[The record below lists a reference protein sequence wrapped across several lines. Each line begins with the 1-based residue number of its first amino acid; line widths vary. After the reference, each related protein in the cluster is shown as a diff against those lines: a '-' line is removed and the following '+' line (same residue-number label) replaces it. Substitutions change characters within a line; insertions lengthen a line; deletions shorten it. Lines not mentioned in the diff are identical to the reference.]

1 MTDYIYTK
9 KDDRIS
15 VINLSAAKK
24 IYCKDDIEE
33 ETGVENLCLY
43 ADEEFIFKI
52 NKNILNEYIKKD
64 ILNKKL
70 IYKYFEINY
79 IERVICSDH
88 IKQIK
93 KYGYKE
99 VDSIIDSIIENKDV
113 VDVLFRIYKANF
125 VGRFMV
131 VYKRRQSYGEPLLMS
146 DIFINILFGNL
157 VRLALKELEKEEEEN

>member
-43 ADEEFIFKI
+43 ADEEFIFEI
-52 NKNILNEYIKKD
+52 NKKRLNKYIEKY

-70 IYKYFEINY
+70 LYKYFETNY
-79 IERVICSDH
+79 IESVICSES
-88 IKQIK
+88 IEQIK

-99 VDSIIDSIIENKDV
+99 VDSMIDSLIENKDV
-113 VDVLFRIYKANF
+113 VDLLFSIYKTNF
-125 VGRFMV
+125 AGRFMV
-131 VYKRRQSYGEPLLMS
+131 VYKRSQSYDELITTPKVFEK
-146 DIFINILFGNL
+146 IILGNL
-157 VRLALKELEKEEEEN
+157 VKIALIQLEKKEKEN